1 MNMEQKRIWETA
13 LKQSATDMNAEPSD
27 FLKEGVTFRTFRPAE
42 GRRVY
47 LPDPIRLDMVSYG
60 KGIVAVGDE
69 AFEDIVKDYVGKYGS
84 IHIFETPNL
93 YSLNGMLD
101 PFDLRA
107 CFMAEFFLPDI
118 KKLDAFSCDLD
129 IRILHQEDF
138 RDLYLP
144 EWGNALSFK
153 RKELDMIG
161 TGYYEKGR
169 LVGFAGASADCDGMW
184 QIGIDVLPG
193 YRGRGLAS
201 ALTNAL
207 AKEILSAGKIPFYCC
222 AWSNLA
228 SLKNAIRSGFTP
240 AWVELT
246 AREKDF
252 VEKCNE

>member
-1 MNMEQKRIWETA
+1 MDQKQILETA
-13 LKQSATDMNAEPSD
+13 LRQSAIDMNADPSD
-27 FLKEGVTFRTFRPAE
+27 FLRDGITYHAYGPNE

-47 LPDPIRLDMVSYG
+47 LPDPIRLDIVCYG

-69 AFEDIVKDYVGKYGS
+69 GFEGILRRYSEKYGFV
-84 IHIFETPNL
+84 HIFETPNL
-93 YSLNGMLD
+93 YRLNSMLEEYSLK
-101 PFDLRA
+101 A
-107 CFMAEFFLPDI
+107 CFMAEYFLPD
-118 KKLDAFSCDLD
+118 LENMQGFENSLD
-129 IRILHQEDF
+129 IRILHREDF

-161 TGYYEKGR
+161 AGYYEDGK
-169 LVGFAGASADCDGMW
+169 LVGFAGASADCSEMW

-193 YRGRGLAS
+193 YRGRGIAS
-201 ALTNAL
+201 SLTNAL
-207 AKEILSAGKIPFYCC
+207 AREILSLGKVPFYCC

-228 SLKNAIRSGFTP
+228 SLKNAIRSGFSP

-246 AREKDF
+246 ARENDF